1 MNKSVLFAQ
10 HVRDQTITEDEIM
23 VSLDVVALFYLPA
36 PFNFLVISGSQTPC
50 IYLYLF
56 E

>member
-1 MNKSVLFAQ
+1 MSSHNNKQIKKKVL
-10 HVRDQTITEDEIM
+10 R
-23 VSLDVVALFYLPA
+23 SYWLPA
-36 PFNFLVISGSQTPC
+36 PSNFLVISGSQTPY